1 MSINY
6 YSKNRTLKFS
16 TKILDFPPNS
26 FMKGDNTRVFM
37 ILKFDRITLELR
49 KELISKILEERSCM

>member
-26 FMKGDNTRVFM
+26 FMTGDNTRVFM

-49 KELISKILEERSCM
+49 KELISKILEERSCI